1 MGLVRNLKKR
11 LINWGEKI
19 LVELSCLY
27 IKHLAKQTTK
37 RRDNSSPTMSSQSL
51 LTTENQHST
60 IRMYCPDIS
69 EKIIMEKTTEDIVA
83 HVREWAIDRVGD
95 LHEEVYKNQKDMR
108 NLDDACAVYQE
119 FAEWIEPE
127 TQELDIISLERED

>member
-1 MGLVRNLKKR
+1 MNFIRGIKNFICHLTRQESAP
-11 LINWGEKI
+11 I
-19 LVELSCLY
+19 VEEP
-27 IKHLAKQTTK
+27 A
-37 RRDNSSPTMSSQSL
+37 
-51 LTTENQHST
+51 
-60 IRMYCPDIS
+60 S

-95 LHEEVYKNQKDMR
+95 LHEEFYKNQKNMR

-127 TQELDIISLERED
+127 TKELDILSLEQET